1 MATKNIKKESANNVA
16 NANYKYVQ
24 CDFSCLEQCKD
35 MKTLKEWADDIA
47 NQLKSEY
54 AKCAKALMPK
64 GAQTKTA
71 AATTTTKKAAEK
83 KSESK
88 TADKAEK
95 KAKKGAKKTRSL
107 ADEVAQVAITD
118 KAALKKLGVKF
129 VRYSEKCCVLVGDT
143 KALHDSLVENFKGI
157 KCITLRQ
164 GELNGTK
171 GWIFSNNRAEQ
182 FAKLSGMKMP
192 KAI

>member
-1 MATKNIKKESANNVA
+1 MATKNAKNESVNNVA
-16 NANYKYVQ
+16 NYKYKYVQ

-35 MKTLKEWADDIA
+35 MKSLKAWADDIA
-47 NQLKSEY
+47 EQLKAEY
-54 AKCAKALMPK
+54 AKCANALMPK
-64 GAQTKTA
+64 GAEKAAKTTA
-71 AATTTTKKAAEK
+71 ATAAKTTEK
-83 KSESK
+83 K
-88 TADKAEK
+88 TAEK

-107 ADEVAQVAITD
+107 ADEVTQVAITD

-129 VRYSEKCCVLVGDT
+129 VRYSEKCCVLVGET
-143 KALHDSLVENFKGI
+143 KALHDSLIENFKGI

-164 GELNGTK
+164 GELDGTK